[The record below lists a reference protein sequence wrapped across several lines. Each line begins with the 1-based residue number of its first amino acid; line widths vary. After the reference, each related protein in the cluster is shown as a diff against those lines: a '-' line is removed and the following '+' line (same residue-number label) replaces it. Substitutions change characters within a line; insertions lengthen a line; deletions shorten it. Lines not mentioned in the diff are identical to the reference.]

1 MRWAAP
7 TLSTASLFL
16 APTLALANRSTCRQ
30 PDKAEGQ
37 CKHRVRL
44 ATHQITLVSR
54 YWTGLEMNLDAAA
67 EVVFRAMVKIS
78 YRHEVATATL
88 ADIG

>member
-1 MRWAAP
+1 
-7 TLSTASLFL
+7 
-16 APTLALANRSTCRQ
+16 
-30 PDKAEGQ
+30 
-37 CKHRVRL
+37 
-44 ATHQITLVSR
+44 
-54 YWTGLEMNLDAAA
+54 MNLDAAA